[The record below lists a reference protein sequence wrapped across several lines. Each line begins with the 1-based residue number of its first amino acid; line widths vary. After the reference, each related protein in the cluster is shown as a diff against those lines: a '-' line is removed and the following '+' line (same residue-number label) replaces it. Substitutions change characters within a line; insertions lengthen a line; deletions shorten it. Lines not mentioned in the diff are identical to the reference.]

1 MIWSEVISYF
11 ITLIAGGAAGAV
23 LTYYLNKK
31 GNKEARELKKEELR
45 IRNEELALQKEKQ
58 RLEDLPDIVYGN
70 TMSASP
76 ITGDLKIELVNQG
89 ADCSLIDID
98 ATKINGILRSPII
111 PFQFKKQTS
120 VLLELNLPKGSM
132 VLTHT
137 FPAYKINFK
146 VKDKHLRIYSGIFEV
161 KNIVGYSGVNVSPL
175 ILEE

>member
-1 MIWSEVISYF
+1 MTLSEVISHI

-58 RLEDLPDIVYGN
+58 RLEDLPDIVFSN
-70 TMSASP
+70 TMSSSP
-76 ITGDLKIELVNQG
+76 MTGKLQIELVNQG
-89 ADCSLIDID
+89 ADCSLIEID
-98 ATKINGILRSPII
+98 ATKINGRLISPIV

-120 VLLELNLPKGSM
+120 MLLELNLPKGSM
-132 VLTHT
+132 VLSHT
-137 FPAYKINFK
+137 FPAYQINFK
-146 VKDKHLRIYSGIFEV
+146 VKDKHLRTYSGIFKV
-161 KNIVGYSGVNVSPL
+161 NNIVGYSGVYVSPL